1 MHNSFS
7 CNPVSKYNS
16 ALSFCS
22 VFLLCLLCYC
32 CRVFLI
38 ASVILSFSLIS
49 VWAWM
54 GFISKLLAEPL
65 SPEDSW
71 HRDTRP
77 SGISWISLPC
87 HSPRLNM
94 TLGHIIYSTA
104 APAWESFSYFNSR
117 CSERETIH
125 VFWERRN
132 FTIYNY
138 MTVWASYWRSLMRIW
153 GGSKLPGNEGRC
165 SLGYYY
171 YL

>member
-22 VFLLCLLCYC
+22 VSCAIAAEFFWLHQWFFPLALSLSGLEWVLSPSCWQNLCLLKTH
-32 CRVFLI
+32 
-38 ASVILSFSLIS
+38 
-49 VWAWM
+49 
-54 GFISKLLAEPL
+54 GTGTQG
-65 SPEDSW
+65 
-71 HRDTRP
+71 H
-77 SGISWISLPC
+77 SGISWISLPVTVPDWIW
-87 HSPRLNM
+87 H
-94 TLGHIIYSTA
+94 STA

-117 CSERETIH
+117 CSETIH
-125 VFWERRN
+125 VFWERRH

-165 SLGYYY
+165 SLEYYY